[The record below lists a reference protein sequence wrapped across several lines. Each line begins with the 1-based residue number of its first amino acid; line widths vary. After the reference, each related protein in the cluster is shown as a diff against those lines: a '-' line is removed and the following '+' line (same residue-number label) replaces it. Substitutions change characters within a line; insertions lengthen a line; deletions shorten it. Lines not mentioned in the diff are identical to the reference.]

1 MPGNYFIQVTLG
13 VLAIGFLVAYALSAT
28 HHAGRKAE
36 RGMSAGLEITQAIIS
51 IVVAFG
57 IAFSLGQ
64 ELPYVQLF
72 EWFHSFM
79 NKRQPCC

>member
-1 MPGNYFIQVTLG
+1 MLGNYFIQVTLG

-36 RGMSAGLEITQAIIS
+36 RGVSAGLEITQAIIG
-51 IVVAFG
+51 IMVAVG

-64 ELPYVQLF
+64 ELPYVQMF
-72 EWFHSFM
+72 DWFHSIM
-79 NKRQPCC
+79 ALRQPCC